1 MTLFQEKT
9 GQTSM
14 RRVLAFIFAIVS
26 ILLAIACTVLS
37 VDYKLAMAVI
47 LPFVGLIIFM
57 LFFTTWSD
65 VASLI
70 AKKG

>member
-1 MTLFQEKT
+1 MTLFKEKT
-9 GQTSM
+9 GETSM

-70 AKKG
+70 SKRG